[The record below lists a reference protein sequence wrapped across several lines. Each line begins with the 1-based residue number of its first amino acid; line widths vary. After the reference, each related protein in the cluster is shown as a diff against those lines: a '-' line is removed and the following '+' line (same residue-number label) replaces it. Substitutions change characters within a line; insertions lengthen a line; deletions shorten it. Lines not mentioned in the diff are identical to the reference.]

1 MTEIQGYD
9 ILCGVKGAVSETQY
23 KNERSKDMSKKHM
36 EDNTQYID
44 EERRAPTKLERKAL
58 EAALD
63 EMGMKKSLGKD
74 AVLVGRQDEP
84 YGWYL
89 LDLGDCVGDGKGR
102 YLILGDCLDVLPDY
116 DKLLTLKEVHSFAF
130 GESDGRFEAMQKWGV
145 FKGISDKLWH
155 KATDAGVEFT
165 EQSVE
170 WSEEAEEWKICY
182 CIRWEVCDGLHGN
195 TAISIPANLASRE
208 EADRAFIADLE
219 NAAVT
224 ETSAEYIVARLKG
237 KKSPAAKMIKE
248 AWVLTTI
255 DAEGKVYPEIHL
267 RFVSCV
273 DRVFD
278 ELNAHTDSFDEYD
291 IPAMRKELEGNLYL
305 EDAKTGFKFVIA
317 LCPVCD

>member
-1 MTEIQGYD
+1 
-9 ILCGVKGAVSETQY
+9 
-23 KNERSKDMSKKHM
+23 MSKKHM

-63 EMGMKKSLGKD
+63 EMGFKKSLGKN

-89 LDLGDCVGDGKGR
+89 FDLGDCFKEGKGR

-116 DKLLTLKEVHSFAF
+116 DKFLTLKEVHSFAF

-145 FKGISDKLWH
+145 FKGISDELWH
-155 KATDAGVEFT
+155 KATDAGVEFK

-182 CIRWEVCDGLHGN
+182 CIRWEACDGLHGN
-195 TAISIPANLASRE
+195 TAISIPANLPTRE
-208 EADRAFIADLE
+208 DADRAFVADLE
-219 NAAVT
+219 NVAVN
-224 ETSAEYIVARLKG
+224 ESSAEYIVARLKG
-237 KKSPAAKMIKE
+237 AKIPSSKTAKE
-248 AWVLTTI
+248 AWVLTII
-255 DAEGKVYPEIHL
+255 DKEGKVYPEIHL
-267 RFVSCV
+267 KFASCV
-273 DRVFD
+273 DRVIEELKSHTKSFDAYDIHAIQD
-278 ELNAHTDSFDEYD
+278 ELT
-291 IPAMRKELEGNLYL
+291 GQLYW
-305 EDAKTGFKFVIA
+305 EDPLTGFKFDLV